1 MISFSKKRFAVRAK
15 EYIHHKYI
23 GGVLLAAGL
32 SMVASS
38 CEDFLTITPT
48 SSIVE
53 EDFWEDKSDLES
65 VVYACYKRLIV
76 SDVMN
81 KFIYWGELRGDNFEL
96 NTGFTSDNITNLM
109 NANLLSTNS
118 MFSWTVIYNDINYC
132 NKVLAHGEEVVEK
145 DESFSTGDWE
155 PIRAEMIALR
165 AFCHYL
171 LVRTFGEI
179 PYVTV
184 EYNNDGQ
191 DLELAQS
198 TQIEVLDSIILDLES
213 IKDVAMTDY
222 GTTVDNKGRI
232 TRKAVY
238 AMLADVYLWRAS
250 YKAGNSSIESLDGSS
265 AEDDYQS
272 CIECCEWVID
282 DLIADYEEDMSTSG
296 QSLGTSESLDLSDLF
311 ISNIESTS
319 VLRTT
324 TTGAYDNIFG
334 SGNSRESIFE
344 LQIDGTYNTNDCFDG
359 LFYDVSAG
367 TAEEL
372 VCANGTFG
380 GIDDNPNTESPTY
393 VFTCTDYRRWE
404 TILYTSSDQ
413 TTFPLAKYTC
423 TSIEQSLSQTVMNDD
438 GATVTNTI
446 PSYNASNWIVY
457 RLSDVVL
464 MKAEAMSQ
472 LYSDEENLYKAFWLV
487 REVFKRSNPYAYESR
502 ATSTDSLDFDVF
514 NSQEGMEALV
524 MAERQREFVGEGKRW
539 FDLVRYAQRHGGT
552 AEMLEMLT
560 RKYGDTSSAIE
571 AKLASL
577 ESLFSPIYTDELKY
591 NSLLHQNSV
600 WNDSE
605 STSKTDDL

>member
-1 MISFSKKRFAVRAK
+1 MKHI
-15 EYIHHKYI
+15 IHKTT
-23 GGVLLAAGL
+23 GTLLLAALLMAGL
-32 SMVASS
+32 NS

-65 VVYACYKRLIV
+65 VVYACYKRLIA

-118 MFSWTVIYNDINYC
+118 IFSWTVIYNDINYC

-155 PIRAEMIALR
+155 PIKAEMITLR

-179 PYVTV
+179 PYVTS

-198 TQIEVLDSIILDLES
+198 TQIEVLDSIILDLEA
-213 IKDVAMTDY
+213 IKDIAMTDY
-222 GTTVDNKGRI
+222 GTTVDNKGRV

-238 AMLADVYLWRAS
+238 ALMADVYLWRAS
-250 YKAGNSSIESLDGSS
+250 YKAGDPSIESLDGSS
-265 AEDDYQS
+265 AEDDYQR
-272 CIECCEWVID
+272 CVECCEWVID
-282 DLIADYEEDMSTSG
+282 DLIADYQDEQGSSG
-296 QSLGTSESLDLSDLF
+296 QSLSTTDSLELSDLF

-344 LQIDGTYNTNDCFDG
+344 LQIDGTYNTNACFDG

-367 TAEEL
+367 TAEEI
-372 VCANGTFG
+372 VCANGTLG
-380 GIDDNPNTESPTY
+380 GVDDNPNTLSPDY
-393 VFTCTDYRRWE
+393 VFTPTDYRRWE
-404 TILYTSSDQ
+404 TCMYTSSDQ

-423 TSIEQSLSQTVMNDD
+423 TSISQDNMSTSIDNTSTSLEVN
-438 GATVTNTI
+438 NTI
-446 PSYNASNWIVY
+446 PSYNACNWIVY

-472 LYSDEENLYKAFWLV
+472 LYSDEDNLYKAFWLV

-502 ATSTDSLDFDVF
+502 ATSSDSLNFDVF
-514 NSQEGMEALV
+514 NSQDGIELLV
-524 MAERQREFVGEGKRW
+524 LAERQREFVGEGKRW
-539 FDLVRYAQRHGGT
+539 FDLVRFAQRHGGT
-552 AEMLEMLT
+552 GDMLDILT
-560 RKYGDTSSAIE
+560 RKDSDQANAIK

-600 WNDSE
+600 WNSTE